1 MTDDPG
7 IAFLAATA
15 YPDYAT
21 TDQLRG
27 VPQPPFE
34 QPVPPEARFIAL
46 PDPQTIRVAQVSV
59 RDALEW
65 WEPSGFLHRTTIKID
80 DLAFLLWCTQSVRE
94 LSDGDRITL
103 RNVPSCG
110 MRHPLETYL
119 LVNGVDGVPE
129 GLYRYL
135 PVSHRLV
142 LLSQDTNLSSD
153 LSAICM
159 NLPAVYRSAVTFV
172 WTAVPYRATWALG
185 ARGYRCIFLDAG
197 HVCQAL
203 VMAAASVGCEV
214 RPIDL
219 FHDALAARLL
229 GVDGRTEFPV
239 QMAAVGRRESRL

>member
-7 IAFLAATA
+7 LAFLEATA

-27 VPQPPFE
+27 APQPPFE
-34 QPVPPEARFIAL
+34 LPVPPHKRIFTL
-46 PDPQTIRVAQVSV
+46 PNPETIEVAQVSV

-65 WEPSGFLHRTTIKID
+65 WEPTGLLHSTTITID
-80 DLAFLLWCTQSVRE
+80 DLSFLLWCTQAVRD
-94 LSDGDRITL
+94 LSDGDRVTL
-103 RNVPSCG
+103 RNVPSCS

-119 LVNGVDGVPE
+119 VVNGVDGIPE

-142 LLSQDTNLSSD
+142 LLSEEANISIEM
-153 LSAICM
+153 SAACM
-159 NLPAVYRSAVTFV
+159 NLPAVHRAAVTFA
-172 WTAVPYRATWALG
+172 WTGVPYRATWALG
-185 ARGYRCIFLDAG
+185 KRGYRCIFLDAG

-203 VMAAASVGCEV
+203 VMAAASIGCEV

-219 FHDALAARLL
+219 FHDALVSRLI
-229 GVDGRTEFPV
+229 GCDGTTEFPV
-239 QMAAVGRRESRL
+239 QLAAVGRRESRL